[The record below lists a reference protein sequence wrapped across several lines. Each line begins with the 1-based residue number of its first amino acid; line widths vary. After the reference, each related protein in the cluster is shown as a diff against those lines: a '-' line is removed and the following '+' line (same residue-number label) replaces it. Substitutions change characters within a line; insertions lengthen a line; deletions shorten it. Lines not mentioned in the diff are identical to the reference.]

1 MPARDAEL
9 NRYPRRLACVP
20 ASTIA
25 MTAPAIFYQP
35 GRDRLQS
42 PPPAHL
48 ALRVPESTGGSALSF
63 RPPSAAGA
71 WIVFLCRPTLL
82 SRLPHAL
89 FLGRGFGRCG
99 RDLGIGRS

>member
-25 MTAPAIFYQP
+25 MTAPAIFHQP

-42 PPPAHL
+42 TPPAHL
-48 ALRVPESTGGSALSF
+48 A
-63 RPPSAAGA
+63 
-71 WIVFLCRPTLL
+71 
-82 SRLPHAL
+82 
-89 FLGRGFGRCG
+89 
-99 RDLGIGRS
+99 